1 MGVIDLKK
9 YSGLALSFDGTTLIG
24 EEGSIDV
31 GYKETVKIDDM
42 RPQLL
47 NPDLTCPVIFYTVYK
62 GVDRKSL
69 LKRKNLRFDTYII
82 PQNLAGIE
90 YVKTKGMRV
99 GSCPLLIEVIHG
111 HITVILQTSDYEPEE
126 GIQTYIVKLA
136 KGEKYIIPPGF
147 DFIFVNTRQSTAII
161 AGISS
166 TKGRIMSVF
175 DDTRGAACYMI
186 RKNARQEIVQNPFYR
201 KITRKKPCRP
211 VSLYKYFGLTEKTPI
226 FKQILRKYDRFRWLH
241 DSDMIEWD
249 NVPYCT

>member
-1 MGVIDLKK
+1 MGEIDLKK

-24 EEGSIDV
+24 DEGSIDV
-31 GYKETVKIDDM
+31 GYKETVKIDEM
-42 RPQLL
+42 QPQLL
-47 NPDLTCPVIFYTVYK
+47 NPDLTCPVVFYTVYK

-99 GSCPLLIEVIHG
+99 GNYPLLIEVIHG
-111 HITVILQTSDYEPEE
+111 YITIIFQTSDAGPEE
-126 GIQTYIVKLA
+126 GTQTYVARLS
-136 KGEKYIIPPGF
+136 KGDKYIIPPGF
-147 DFIFVNTRQSTAII
+147 DFIFVNTRQSTAIVS
-161 AGISS
+161 AISS

-175 DDTRGAACYMI
+175 DDTRGASCYII

-201 KITRKKPCRP
+201 KVSRKKTCRP
-211 VSLYKYFGLTEKTPI
+211 ASLYKYFGLTEKTPI

-241 DSDMIEWD
+241 DSEMIKWKK
-249 NVPYCT
+249 VPYCT